1 MNTVEFRSCCY
12 RDRHVFPFGSSS
24 ILFVYHFVVIVVLLL
39 LTMDIGS
46 TTTTTTTTALAFT
59 KIPNS
64 LVDERHPSQKQNNN
78 GGGSSNEEP
87 DLRRHR
93 HPPRRRPFSS
103 VSRRHF
109 LSAASKSPI
118 HNDGN
123 NGSTTTTTATTATT
137 ATAATTDTTRT
148 TQQKNTGRFLLGCVA
163 ILYGT
168 LNVSLRVVY
177 EVPDIPPTAAALSAS
192 RGWIAFLCFLPPLFW
207 DYSTKTTTMKNRRT
221 NERTS
226 KAAATATAT
235 ATTTTAPVS
244 WGLFRS
250 GMELAV
256 WNFFAQGLLNIGL
269 VSTGSARAS
278 FLTQCSV
285 IFTPLLAT
293 WIGTEVVQRR
303 VWYGCGVAL
312 LGLLV
317 LTLGGTTTAAATATA
332 TTAVSFSVS
341 SGDVCVLLGA
351 LAWSIYLFRISILG
365 PKHPNEVQLQGLKT
379 FLVAAMYSI
388 WWWISSSLTIPPTT
402 TTGGSLPS
410 WMAVSSGGGWIVWL
424 ALFMSAVG
432 PGTIADI
439 LQQKA
444 QKVVSASEAN
454 VILSSEPVFATLF
467 AVFLLGETTNKLE
480 IMGGALII
488 CAAVI
493 ATTTASASKST
504 LVPTSTTTAASNKE
518 TME

>member
-1 MNTVEFRSCCY
+1 MNTFVFRSCCY
-12 RDRHVFPFGSSS
+12 RDRHVFPFGISS
-24 ILFVYHFVVIVVLLL
+24 ILFVYHFVVVVLLLL

-46 TTTTTTTTALAFT
+46 FTTTTTTTALAFT

-64 LVDERHPSQKQNNN
+64 LVDERHPSTKKNNN

-109 LSAASKSPI
+109 LSAASKPPI

-123 NGSTTTTTATTATT
+123 NATTNSTTTTTATAAT
-137 ATAATTDTTRT
+137 ATTDTTRT

-207 DYSTKTTTMKNRRT
+207 DYSTKRTTTKNRRT
-221 NERTS
+221 TERTS
-226 KAAATATAT
+226 KAATAA

-244 WGLFRS
+244 LGLFRS

-293 WIGTEVVQRR
+293 WIGKEAVHRR

-317 LTLGGTTTAAATATA
+317 LTLGGTTAAATATA

-402 TTGGSLPS
+402 TTGGSIPS